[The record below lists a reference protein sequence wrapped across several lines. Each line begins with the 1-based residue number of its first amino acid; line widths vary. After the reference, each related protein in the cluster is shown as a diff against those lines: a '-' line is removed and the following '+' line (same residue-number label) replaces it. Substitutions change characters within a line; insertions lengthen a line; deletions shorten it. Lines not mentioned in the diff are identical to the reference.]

1 MTRRR
6 LRAPRHAPPRS
17 RSLRLGATLLAI
29 GLALVGGCRAGGGGS
44 APVAMREGGA
54 LPPTDP
60 SIGPSGL
67 RTHAAVV
74 YITPAQRV
82 ADERYGE
89 AEAAAGAE
97 YSGFMSTGRFR
108 GESHAR
114 AAPGSVATR
123 AAADAHNATFPVNTA
138 LAEAAFEDTFV
149 VESPSCRGPARVVFT
164 IEVAIESFG
173 RPPSRAGGGHGH
185 GVPDASSHLFVRR
198 QGIADAEVGGDPLL
212 PGTIVTDPLPI
223 TLGEPFA
230 FGLLLSTAASIPL
243 NYSAT
248 VSEQAAARLTG
259 VVILDAEGRTMRDAT
274 VRSAGGAA
282 EAAARPR

>member
-1 MTRRR
+1 V
-6 LRAPRHAPPRS
+6 
-17 RSLRLGATLLAI
+17 GATLLAI
-29 GLALVGGCRAGGGGS
+29 GLALVGGCRAGGGAG
-44 APVAMREGGA
+44 APVAMRQGGA
-54 LPPTDP
+54 LPAADP

-74 YITPAQRV
+74 YITPAKRV

-97 YSGFMSTGRFR
+97 YSGFTSTGRFR
-108 GESHAR
+108 GESRAR
-114 AAPGSVATR
+114 AAPGSAITR

-149 VESPSCRGPARVVFT
+149 VESPSFRGPARVVFT
-164 IEVAIESFG
+164 IEVSIDSSG
-173 RPPSRAGGGHGH
+173 RSPLRRGAGHGH
-185 GVPDASSHLFVRR
+185 GAPEASSHLFIRR
-198 QGIADAEVGGDPLL
+198 QGIADAEVGGDPLAA
-212 PGTIVTDPLPI
+212 GTIVTDPLPI
-223 TLGEPFA
+223 TLGEPFS

-248 VSEQAAARLTG
+248 VSEEAAARLAR
-259 VVILDAEGRTMRDAT
+259 VDVLDADGRPMPDAV

-282 EAAARPR
+282 EATARPR